1 MFEYSADAR
10 ARGIKDVGVGLALGG
25 VCGGFLTAIYLSGTG
40 AVTWWI
46 FGFALLIFFLA
57 GVLFFVFGC
66 ARIVTGGLWDIR
78 VDHGGVSWQAPLIAE
93 KSFRYTLEEI
103 CGIEER
109 IRRKTRDD
117 GRVKEKR
124 EYVLLGTDGV
134 EHRLTHQSG
143 IDLEAFVAACKSLGI
158 ALTERVVP
166 YRRRK
171 DL

>member
-10 ARGIKDVGVGLALGG
+10 TRGVKDTGVGLALTG
-25 VCGGFLTAIYLSGTG
+25 VCGGFLAAIWISGT
-40 AVTWWI
+40 AAFAWWI
-46 FGFALLIFFLA
+46 FGFALAVFFLA
-57 GVLFFVFGC
+57 GVVFFVFGC

-78 VDHGGVSWQAPLIAE
+78 VNASGVSWQAPLVAE
-93 KSFRYTLEEI
+93 KSFRYALDEVR
-103 CGIEER
+103 GIEER
-109 IRRKTRDD
+109 IRRKIRED

-124 EYVLLGTDGV
+124 EFVLLGSDGE

-143 IDLEAFVAACKSLGI
+143 VDLDAFVAACKSLGI
-158 ALTERVVP
+158 ALTERVVH